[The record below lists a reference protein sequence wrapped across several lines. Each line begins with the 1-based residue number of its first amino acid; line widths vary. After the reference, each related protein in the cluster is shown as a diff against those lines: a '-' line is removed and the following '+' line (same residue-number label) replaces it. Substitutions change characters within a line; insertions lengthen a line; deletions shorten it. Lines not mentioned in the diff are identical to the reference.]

1 MLKDPNGEYILQFVQ
16 VEKISR
22 DIQLNLLIN
31 FSKKKNSRK
40 EGKWN
45 KIKLLTTIGFNEDL
59 KFSDNIKGFK
69 CSKNI
74 SWAPKSTNFS
84 YNWLKSK
91 SFWKKK

>member
-40 EGKWN
+40 EGK
-45 KIKLLTTIGFNEDL
+45 
-59 KFSDNIKGFK
+59 
-69 CSKNI
+69 
-74 SWAPKSTNFS
+74 
-84 YNWLKSK
+84 
-91 SFWKKK
+91 